1 MAEPLPLYV
10 TSVRTALD
18 RLEELATRAPETAWV
33 TLLEIFASCQD
44 TYDRLRAAYPDVYRR
59 VVADSIQ
66 QATADHPEVAPELAA
81 MRDRLAALSD
91 TAPSPDRNAQLVQLL
106 DTLAA
111 LGHAVADA
119 DKG

>member
-44 TYDRLRAAYPDVYRR
+44 TYDRLCAAYPDTYRR
-59 VVADSIQ
+59 VVADSFQ
-66 QATADHPEVAPELAA
+66 QAMTDHSEVAPELAA
-81 MRDRLAALSD
+81 MQNQLAALAD
-91 TAPSPDRNAQLVQLL
+91 TAPSPERNAQMAQLL